1 LYDIAILAP
10 LKKGFDMGGLSPNLT
25 PDGDAPN
32 VYWTD
37 GSGRPLNKDNTAKK
51 GYVPGR
57 YDPYNDRFDPEV
69 FDTGMVVALTLASIA
84 LVAGIATLTVAIP
97 TAIVRRLRRRKL

>member
-1 LYDIAILAP
+1 M
-10 LKKGFDMGGLSPNLT
+10 KGFDMGGLSPNLT
-25 PDGDAPN
+25 PDADAPN
-32 VYWTD
+32 IFWTD
-37 GSGRPLNKDNTAKK
+37 GSGRPIDKGNPTKK

-97 TAIVRRLRRRKL
+97 IAIVRRLRRRKL

>member
-1 LYDIAILAP
+1 
-10 LKKGFDMGGLSPNLT
+10 MGGLSPNLT

-37 GSGRPLNKDNTAKK
+37 GSGRPLDKGNTAKK

>member
-1 LYDIAILAP
+1 
-10 LKKGFDMGGLSPNLT
+10 MGGLSPNLT

-84 LVAGIATLTVAIP
+84 LVAGIIGTIVTVPI
-97 TAIVRRLRRRKL
+97 TIVRLIRRRK